1 MMKKTM
7 TFLIVF
13 AILAGGVY
21 FYQKSKALKPD
32 EIYRQQAITQGA
44 VAQSVSA
51 NGTLNPVT
59 LISVGTQVSGRVSKL
74 YVDFNDK
81 VEEGQV
87 LLELDNSLFTAQIAQ
102 TMGNIQNI
110 QASVD
115 LAAAN
120 EARIR
125 SLYQQE
131 YVSKQE
137 LDQAVQALKS
147 ARAQLESSQAQL
159 KRDQTNLGYSI
170 IRSPVSG
177 VVIDRVVDIGQT
189 VAASFQT
196 PELIRIAQD
205 LSKMQINSSFAEAD
219 IGNIKSGQKAK
230 FNVDAFPNRTFEGV
244 VKELRLNPT
253 IVTNVV
259 TYDVVISV
267 DNPEEILLPGMT
279 AYVSIEI
286 ANRENA
292 LLAPNAALRYKPTV
306 DESAAKPEPAAAAKG
321 RRGKPAAVEN
331 LAGGK
336 LHVLRVEKN
345 GKVNIE
351 AIPVQIGITDGR
363 MSEIRTKQ
371 LKPGDKV
378 IVGETVDQAA
388 SNTST
393 MRFRM
398 F

>member
-1 MMKKTM
+1 MSRKIV
-7 TFLIVF
+7 TFLVIV
-13 AILAGGVY
+13 AIAIGGVY
-21 FYQKSKALKPD
+21 FYNKSNAPKPE
-32 EIYRQQAITQGA
+32 EIYRQQEITQGD

-74 YVDFNDK
+74 YVDYNDK
-81 VEEGQV
+81 VEEGQI

-102 TMGNIQNI
+102 TMGTINNI

-125 SLYQQE
+125 SLYAQE

-147 ARAQLESSQAQL
+147 ARAQLESSRAQL

-177 VVIDRVVDIGQT
+177 VVIARVVDVGQT

-196 PELIRIAQD
+196 PELIKIAQD

-219 IGNIKSGQKAK
+219 IGNIKEGQKAK
-230 FNVDAFPNRTFEGV
+230 FNVDAFPNRSFEGV
-244 VKELRLNPT
+244 VKQLRLNPT
-253 IVTNVV
+253 IATNVV

-267 DNPEEILLPGMT
+267 ENPDEILLPGMT
-279 AYVSIEI
+279 AYVNIEI
-286 ANRENA
+286 ANRENV
-292 LLAPNAALRYKPTV
+292 LLAPNAALRYKPSTEV
-306 DESAAKPEPAAAAKG
+306 AASPSQQSGKSRPA
-321 RRGKPAAVEN
+321 RPATAEN
-331 LAGGK
+331 LGAGK
-336 LHVLRVEKN
+336 LHVLRFAKN
-345 GKVNIE
+345 GEATIE

-363 MSEIRTKQ
+363 MSEIITDQ

-378 IVGETVDQAA
+378 IVGENIEQGKA
-388 SNTST
+388 STST

>member
-1 MMKKTM
+1 MMKKIM
-7 TFLIVF
+7 TFVVLL
-13 AILAGGVY
+13 AIAVGAFY
-21 FYQKSKALKPD
+21 FYKQANAPKPE
-32 EIYRQQAITQGA
+32 EIYRQQEISMGD

-74 YVDFNDK
+74 YVDYNDK
-81 VEEGQV
+81 VEEGQI

-102 TMGNIQNI
+102 TMGTINNI
-110 QASVD
+110 QASID

-125 SLYQQE
+125 SLYEQE

-147 ARAQLESSQAQL
+147 ARAQLESSRAQL

-177 VVIDRVVDIGQT
+177 VVIARVVDVGQT

-196 PELIRIAQD
+196 PELIKIAQD

-219 IGNIKSGQKAK
+219 IGNIKEGQKAK
-230 FNVDAFPNRTFEGV
+230 FNVDAFPNRSFEGV
-244 VKELRLNPT
+244 VKQLRLNPT
-253 IVTNVV
+253 INTNVV

-267 DNPEEILLPGMT
+267 DNPDEVLLPGMT
-279 AYVSIEI
+279 AYVNIEI
-286 ANRENA
+286 ANRQNV
-292 LLAPNAALRYKPTV
+292 LLAPNAALRFKPSDPDAV
-306 DESAAKPEPAAAAKG
+306 AQSDANNKSRRAKSAGA
-321 RRGKPAAVEN
+321 EN
-331 LAGGK
+331 LGAGK
-336 LHVLRVEKN
+336 LHVLRYAKN
-345 GKVNIE
+345 GKATVE

-363 MSEIRTKQ
+363 MSEIITDQ

-378 IVGETVDQAA
+378 ITGETLGQGAA
-388 SNTST
+388 NNST